1 MKAACWVGERKVS
14 VEEVPDPQLLNA
26 RERIVRDQAVAEAKH
41 G

>member
-1 MKAACWVGERKVS
+1 VRAGD
-14 VEEVPDPQLLNA
+14 EVIVVLDIAQLLNA